1 MKLFDAPEKLCSTI
15 LCFLLCNA
23 TLFAQVGVHTNSPAN
38 EALLDISSD
47 SKGLLMP
54 RGALT
59 KTKASY
65 SKVSNETSARSTIW
79 IDPSVDYPEAFLQ
92 EASRKK
98 IHDAVHFITHG
109 RPGELFINDKWLQK
123 EAIAAFIN
131 SKISNPQSPISKLYI
146 YGCNFANG
154 EKGLEAVTYIERATD
169 LKISASTNI
178 TGKDGD
184 WELEVGNAT
193 TSLQMNNYGFNLQCV
208 GNEDSDGDFV
218 LNADDLD
225 DDNDGISDIDEGCD
239 EVFDI
244 VGEFGALM
252 TVIPLDGNN
261 SYTITDFSGTGVDI
275 RLTEAEGGRAGW
287 PRVFLNV
294 LPSIQA
300 STDIILP
307 LPMQP
312 LSAVSQVD
320 LVTTVSRRMIYR
332 MEFFDTGT
340 TDPASVCNFGFYLG
354 DVDETEIYGNFSEPP
369 VFGPLPAGGNVS
381 LLNNPTTGDYLQAN
395 AVGINNATV
404 GGDIT
409 LSWPN
414 PMTSIEFTCEKSSG
428 SNLGLFFKSFEIP
441 GACTG
446 IDTDGDGIPN
456 HLDLDSD
463 GDGCADAIE
472 GDGSYT
478 LIDLQNSSFDGGN
491 SGPGYTGTYMFGI
504 IQNLGNTVDG
514 VGFPNTDNNI
524 GTDDSQG
531 VGTSQDGGDADS
543 CKCLSGASDAPS
555 LNN

>member
-1 MKLFDAPEKLCSTI
+1 MKLFDEPEKLYFMI
-15 LCFLLCNA
+15 LCFLLFNTA
-23 TLFAQVGVHTNSPAN
+23 LIAQVVVNTNSTAN
-38 EALLDISSD
+38 VAFLDIY
-47 SKGLLMP
+47 GLDKELLIP
-54 RGALT
+54 RAALT
-59 KTKASY
+59 NPKASC
-65 SKVSNETSARSTIW
+65 SKVSNEASSRSAIW
-79 IDPSVDYPEAFLQ
+79 IDPSVDDPEAFLQ

-98 IHDAVHFITHG
+98 IQDAVHFITHG

-123 EAIAAFIN
+123 EEIAAFIN
-131 SKISNPQSPISKLYI
+131 SKIANLQSSIFDLYI

-154 EKGLEAVTYIERATD
+154 EKGREAVTYIERATD

-184 WELEVGNAT
+184 WVLEVGNAT

-208 GNEDSDGDFV
+208 GDEDFDGD
-218 LNADDLD
+218 LIRNADDLD

-239 EVFDI
+239 EVFDLEA
-244 VGEFGALM
+244 EFGVVG

-275 RLTEAEGGRAGW
+275 RLTEVEGGRVGW

-300 STDIILP
+300 STDIPI
-307 LPMQP
+307 
-312 LSAVSQVD
+312 SEASQID
-320 LVTTVSRRMIYR
+320 LVTTVTRRMIYR
-332 MEFFDTGT
+332 LEFFDTGT
-340 TDPASVCNFGFYLG
+340 TNPASVCNFGFYLG
-354 DVDETEIYGNFSEPP
+354 DVDQTEMYGNFSEQP
-369 VFGPLPAGGNVS
+369 VFGPLPSGDIS

-395 AVGINNATV
+395 AVGVPNDEV
-404 GGDIT
+404 GGDLT
-409 LSWPN
+409 LTWPN
-414 PMTSIEFTCEKSSG
+414 PMTSLEFTSEKSS
-428 SNLGLFFKSFEIP
+428 SNNLGLFFKSFEIP

-478 LIDLQNSSFDGGN
+478 LIDMENSSFDGGN
-491 SGPGYTGTYMFGI
+491 SGPSYTGTYMFGI
-504 IQNLGNTVDG
+504 IQNLGNTVDANG
-514 VGFPNTDNNI
+514 VPNTDGNI
-524 GTDDSQG
+524 ATDNSQG
-531 VGTSQDGGDADS
+531 VGTSQDGGDALV